1 MFTILAVIHI
11 LVCVVLILAVLLQ
24 SGKGQG
30 LSSAFGNTS
39 AGGMAT
45 SMFGGRGATTVLT
58 KVTVVLASLYM
69 MLVLGLNYFP
79 SSAQRSRSVIREEAL
94 KNQQSSPAQGLP
106 AAQPPSQPPAGV
118 PQPVQVPVPTGT
130 EGSSEATPGAT
141 TIPGAATPP
150 GAKTP

>member
-1 MFTILAVIHI
+1 MFTFLAVVHI

-24 SGKGQG
+24 SGKGGG

-45 SMFGGRGATTVLT
+45 SMFGGRGATTLLT
-58 KVTVVLASLYM
+58 KATVVLASLYM
-69 MLVLGLNYFP
+69 VLVLGLNYFP
-79 SSAQRSRSVIREEAL
+79 SSAQRSRSVIRDEAL

-106 AAQPPSQPPAGV
+106 AAQPSTQQPAAV
-118 PQPVQVPVPTGT
+118 PQAVQVPVNQGT
-130 EGSSEATPGAT
+130 AVPAE
-141 TIPGAATPP
+141 TPP